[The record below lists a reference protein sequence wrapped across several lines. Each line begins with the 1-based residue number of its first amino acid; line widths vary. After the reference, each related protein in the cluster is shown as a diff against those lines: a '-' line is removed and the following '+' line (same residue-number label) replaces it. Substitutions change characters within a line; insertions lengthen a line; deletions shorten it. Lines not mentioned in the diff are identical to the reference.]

1 VDLVAAAV
9 LVASLVAM
17 AATDAPGRT
26 GLPVATERGVLQA
39 SVGVVDLGE
48 FVDRGA
54 RPAKAALDLVDLVAS
69 EAHVGLVDLRDG
81 LVVLD
86 LVDLVASEA
95 LVGLVDLV
103 ACEAVAGLVD
113 LAGNELVPASCE

>member
-1 VDLVAAAV
+1 
-9 LVASLVAM
+9 M

-69 EAHVGLVDLRDG
+69 EA
-81 LVVLD
+81 
-86 LVDLVASEA
+86 